1 MSLFVLYPVRLLRMI
16 FCEVLGFFRLAGF
29 FVLVLALVLV
39 LFFSLLFLSRLSFCD
54 ELGTVTT
61 SVSKCLKEVPKGSA

>member
-16 FCEVLGFFRLAGF
+16 FCEVLGFFRLACF
-29 FVLVLALVLV
+29 FVFVLVLA

>member
-16 FCEVLGFFRLAGF
+16 FCEVLGFFRLACF
-29 FVLVLALVLV
+29 FVLVLV

-61 SVSKCLKEVPKGSA
+61 SVSKCPKEVPKGSA

>member
-16 FCEVLGFFRLAGF
+16 FCEVLGFFRLACF
-29 FVLVLALVLV
+29 FVLVLVLV

-61 SVSKCLKEVPKGSA
+61 SVSKCPKEVPQGSA